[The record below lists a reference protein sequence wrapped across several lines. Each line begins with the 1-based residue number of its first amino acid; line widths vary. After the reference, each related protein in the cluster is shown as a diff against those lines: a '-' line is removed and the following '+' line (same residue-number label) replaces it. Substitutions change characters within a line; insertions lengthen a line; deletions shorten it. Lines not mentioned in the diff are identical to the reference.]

1 MAHHDLAS
9 EPITTPGMATWV
21 DWTCDVSTWVQDIT
35 LLDQASAIVR
45 SVMLDVELAA
55 SRFREDSEVIKLM
68 SGAPLEVSRPLIAM
82 ISAAVEAAEA
92 TNGLLD
98 PTLGRIMRAWGY
110 SAEVPQQVAPQ
121 PSIVL
126 DRASTWKDIHI
137 DNNVVSVPPGVL
149 IDLGATAKAWASDR
163 ASQRIWQEL
172 NVPCVVGIGGD
183 LAIAGPADFRTIV
196 EVAESPTDVA
206 VAVLVG
212 PGGLA
217 TSSTVRRTWTV
228 ANTTAHHIMDPRTH
242 APVVGMWRTVSVMA
256 ANCVAANHA
265 ATASIV
271 MGEPARRWLASLQL
285 PARLIAQTDEVTY
298 TGDWP
303 QDRELA

>member
-1 MAHHDLAS
+1 MAPRDLAS
-9 EPITTPGMATWV
+9 ETITTPGIATWV
-21 DWTCDVSTWVQDIT
+21 DWTCDVSTWVQDVT

-68 SGAPLEVSRPLIAM
+68 SGAPLEVSRTLIAM

-110 SAEVPQQVAPQ
+110 NEEVPQQAVPQ
-121 PSIVL
+121 PHIVL
-126 DRASTWKDIHI
+126 DRASTWKDITI
-137 DNNVVSVPPGVL
+137 DNNVVTVPQGVL
-149 IDLGATAKAWASDR
+149 IDLGATAKAWASDV

-172 NVPCVVGIGGD
+172 RVPCVVGIGGD
-183 LAIAGPADFRTIV
+183 LAIAGPADFRTII
-196 EVAESPTDVA
+196 EVAESPSDTA
-206 VAVLVG
+206 IAVLVG

-217 TSSTVRRTWTV
+217 TSSTVRRKWKV
-228 ANTTAHHIMDPRTH
+228 EGATAHHIMDPRTQ
-242 APVVGMWRTVSVMA
+242 APAVGMWRTVTVMA
-256 ANCVAANHA
+256 ATCVAANHV
-265 ATASIV
+265 ATAAIV
-271 MGEPARRWLASLQL
+271 MGEPARRWLASLHL

-298 TGDWP
+298 IGDWP
-303 QDRELA
+303 QDRDLA

>member
-1 MAHHDLAS
+1 M
-9 EPITTPGMATWV
+9 
-21 DWTCDVSTWVQDIT
+21 DWTCDVSTWVQDVT
-35 LLDQASAIVR
+35 LLDEASAIVR
-45 SVMLDVELAA
+45 SVMLDVEMAA
-55 SRFREDSEVIKLM
+55 SRFREDSEVIGLM
-68 SGAPLEVSRPLIAM
+68 SGQPREGSPALIAM
-82 ISAAVEAAEA
+82 ITAAVEAAEA

-110 SAEVPQQVAPQ
+110 SAEVPQQVVPQ

-137 DNNVVSVPPGVL
+137 DNNVVSVPQGVL

-172 NVPCVVGIGGD
+172 NVPCVIGIGGD

-217 TSSTVRRTWTV
+217 TSSTVRRTWKV
-228 ANTTAHHIMDPRTH
+228 QSATAHHIIDPRTL
-242 APVVGMWRTVSVMA
+242 APAVGMWRTATVMA
-256 ANCVAANHA
+256 ATCVAANHA
-265 ATASIV
+265 ATAAIV
-271 MGEPARRWLASLQL
+271 MGEPARRWLASLHL
-285 PARLIAQTDEVTY
+285 PSRLIAQTDEVTY
-298 TGDWP
+298 IGDWP

>member
-1 MAHHDLAS
+1 MANHDLAS
-9 EPITTPGMATWV
+9 RTITTPGIATWV
-21 DWTCDVSTWVQDIT
+21 DWTCDVSTWVQDVT
-35 LLDQASAIVR
+35 LLDEASAIVR
-45 SVMLDVELAA
+45 SVMLDVEMAA
-55 SRFREDSEVIKLM
+55 SRFREDSEVIGLM
-68 SGAPLEVSRPLIAM
+68 SGQPREGSPALIAM
-82 ISAAVEAAEA
+82 ITAAVEAAEA

-110 SAEVPQQVAPQ
+110 SAEVPQQVVPQ

-137 DNNVVSVPPGVL
+137 DNNVVSVPQGVL

-172 NVPCVVGIGGD
+172 NVPCVIGIGGD

-217 TSSTVRRTWTV
+217 TSSTVRRTWKV
-228 ANTTAHHIMDPRTH
+228 QSATAHHIIDPRTQ
-242 APVVGMWRTVSVMA
+242 APAVGMWRTATVMA
-256 ANCVAANHA
+256 ATCVAANHA
-265 ATASIV
+265 ATAAIV

>member
-21 DWTCDVSTWVQDIT
+21 DWTCDVSTWVQDVT
-35 LLDQASAIVR
+35 LLEQASSIVR

-68 SGAPLEVSRPLIAM
+68 SGDPREGSPTLIAM

-110 SAEVPQQVAPQ
+110 NEEVPQQAVPQ

-126 DRASTWKDIHI
+126 DRASTWKDITI
-137 DNNVVSVPPGVL
+137 DNNVVTVPQGVL
-149 IDLGATAKAWASDR
+149 IDLGATAKAWASDE
-163 ASQRIWQEL
+163 ASERIWHEL
-172 NVPCVVGIGGD
+172 NVACVIGIGGD
-183 LAIAGPADFRTIV
+183 LAIAGSADFRTII
-196 EVAESPTDVA
+196 EVAESPADPA

-212 PGGLA
+212 PGGIA
-217 TSSTVRRTWTV
+217 TSSTMRRTWTV

-265 ATASIV
+265 ATAAIV